1 MLALLQS
8 LRLNSEFINLIQEVK
23 KIVVGLIKNAVIPP
37 IPLYIFVSNILRKHF
52 GFIMTVVQKIFYG
65 TEENIDNTNFLQM

>member
-8 LRLNSEFINLIQEVK
+8 LRLDSEFINLIQEVK

-37 IPLYIFVSNILRKHF
+37 IPLYIFVSNILRKYF
-52 GFIMTVVQKIFYG
+52 GFIMTS
-65 TEENIDNTNFLQM
+65 TEDILWDRGKY